1 MRRTHFAAAA
11 VLLLLAACTDPTSPT
26 LAPNE
31 PRLTTG
37 WMGGGGRAA
46 GSDSTGV
53 QGTSDNG
60 TGWMGGGGRAADST
74 GVAPK

>member
-1 MRRTHFAAAA
+1 MRRTHFAAAG
-11 VLLLLAACTDPTSPT
+11 VLLFLSACTDPISPT
-26 LAPNE
+26 LAPDE

-46 GSDSTGV
+46 DSDSTGV
-53 QGTSDNG
+53 QGTSGNG

-74 GVAPK
+74 GVGPQ